1 MPKDLDPLDRKLIA
15 ILQRDAMLHITR
27 IAKELGQPDST
38 IRFRTKKL
46 RERNIVNR
54 FSALVRPEALGYTT
68 AGVFRIEIG
77 GHILPEISRNRTKT
91 FAEEL
96 AADEQYLWIAVEE
109 EPMVIHALVMAT
121 DDDDLQTRAETLRK
135 SPDIINV
142 SVTQVSSVVKG
153 WEISGHPE

>member
-1 MPKDLDPLDRKLIA
+1 MPRDLDDLDRRLLA
-15 ILQRDAMLHITR
+15 ILQRDAMMHITN

-46 RERNIVNR
+46 KERNIVNR
-54 FSALVRPEALGYTT
+54 FSALVRPEALGFTT
-68 AGVFRIEIG
+68 SGIFRIEVG
-77 GHILPEISRNRTKT
+77 GHILPEISRDRTKT

-121 DDDDLQTRAETLRK
+121 DDEDLETRAETLRK
-135 SPDIINV
+135 SPDIVNV
-142 SVTQVSSVVKG
+142 TVTKISSVVKG